1 MTMKHKKQ
9 ILNAILAS
17 TAMVISFAGSAA
29 PLLIID
35 NTGSNSIPG
44 ITTNLPTSD
53 GVGCQKDTVLK
64 NKTCNSFDIAS
75 NRFQVVN
82 RAADDSIE
90 GAVGVTAAKAGSY
103 SNKAKTP
110 LTYFT
115 GDNHAF
121 DLDKLRTAADTLS
134 SPAMVAAIS
143 ALPSPPALESYGTI
157 SWPAFI
163 KHVAVGT
170 PLYGIVRVK
179 VPITQNGGGQ
189 TMFCP
194 KMDPAKM
201 DPAKCAKCGCA
212 PDSTT
217 KLIVGASECG
227 ITLTANAQFNVR
239 GSLFIDFVDCDT
251 GIPVTLTKLKKNA
264 EVLKIKVE
272 VPINVNPANPIGTL
286 NVVNNIRSITDI
298 SCALEGTCN
307 SVISGPIPF
316 TLVPPSSFVAYK
328 ASTGTDLNAT
338 IFNSLSRADQYH
350 LLLPSGYVDGW
361 AAAFA
366 KLNIGTT
373 TWAQMGFG
381 IGDESLSIT
390 KDMIRSDKFED
401 IPALLY
407 TGGLVDMHHHVNV
420 SGLVYVPQSIELE
433 QKMADGIQYIAG
445 AIMVRDGFY
454 VEGNTSGNSITY
466 FANDPGTYSQIP
478 LATTNPAAGTFTAY
492 TPPVT
497 GASTTAP
504 GPQWVTIRPRA
515 K

>member
-1 MTMKHKKQ
+1 MIMKHKKQ

-35 NTGSNSIPG
+35 NTGSTSIAG

-53 GVGCQKDTVLK
+53 DVGCQKDSVLK

-90 GAVGVTAAKAGSY
+90 GAVGVSAAKAGSY
-103 SNKAKTP
+103 SNKPKTP

-121 DLDKLRTAADTLS
+121 NLDKLRTAADTLS
-134 SPAMVAAIS
+134 SPTMVAAIS
-143 ALPSPPALESYGTI
+143 ALPSPPAPESYGTI
-157 SWPAFI
+157 SWAAFV
-163 KHVAVGT
+163 KHVAAGT

-179 VPITQNGGGQ
+179 VPLTQNGGGK
-189 TMFCP
+189 TSFCS
-194 KMDPAKM
+194 KMDPTKF
-201 DPAKCAKCGCA
+201 AKCGCA
-212 PDSTT
+212 PDSSTD
-217 KLIVGASECG
+217 LSVGASECG
-227 ITLTANAQFNVR
+227 ITMTANAQFNVR
-239 GSLFIDFVDCDT
+239 GSLFLDFVDCDT
-251 GIPVTLTKLKKNA
+251 GMPVTLTKLKNNA
-264 EVLKIKVE
+264 EELKIKVE
-272 VPINVNPANPIGTL
+272 IPINVNPANPIGAL

-298 SCALEGTCN
+298 SCAGATCD
-307 SVISGPIPF
+307 SVISGTIPF
-316 TLVPPSSFVAYK
+316 TLVPPSSFEAYK

-338 IFNSLSRADQYH
+338 IFDSLSRADQYH

-433 QKMADGIQYIAG
+433 QKTSDGIQYVAG

-478 LATTNPAAGTFTAY
+478 LASTNPAAGTFTAY
-492 TPPVT
+492 TPPVK